1 MPDLTGADEHG
12 SRGDAGIPAGD
23 DLAGRVVRGGLLR
36 AVAYTVVNLLGV
48 AGSVVLLRHLG
59 VANFGRYGTVIA
71 LVAIATGLADAGL
84 NITGSRELS
93 LLPPG
98 EQRRRLMGALLG
110 ARLVLLLLAAL
121 AAVGFAVIAGY
132 SSEMVTGTALVGV
145 GAILVGVQSTLTLP
159 LVVQLRNSG
168 LLSINAVLEQAV
180 LVAGIL
186 GLAVAGAAL
195 TSFFAIQVLVGVVA
209 LLAVPFL
216 VTRADLQVAIV
227 VPQGPPPFGVYGTA
241 GGAGGGAHGLLPAD
255 THRHGLV
262 ADVGVR
268 DRPVRDAS
276 RVLEMIGGLAMLVTG
291 VILPV
296 ATVAARD
303 DRPRIR
309 YVLEHTTKLA
319 LLAGGLL
326 ALLVVVAA
334 RPIVVLLGGQEF
346 AAAAPVL
353 RLQAPVVLTV
363 FLVYTWTTFL
373 IADGRRRALV
383 QCMLVGTSALL
394 VTGVPLIA
402 EFDAEGAALAA
413 VVAGD
418 LVLAAVTLRAVRH
431 VGHGRVGIQ
440 SGTSP
445 EYLAA
450 LAMGAVLRSPP
461 QSSLRRS
468 SPRWLRQ
475 RSSRAPR
482 SRCGSSRPRSSRRC
496 RAADYRPARRTAR
509 TVAARPRRS
518 GADSRR
524 ANGSPQGLRRS
535 R

>member
-1 MPDLTGADEHG
+1 MSTAPAA
-12 SRGDAGIPAGD
+12 DAGVLTGD

-36 AVAYTVVNLLGV
+36 AVAYTVVNLSGL

-59 VANFGRYGTVIA
+59 VADFGRYGTVVA

-110 ARLVLLLLAAL
+110 ARLVLLVLAGLCAI
-121 AAVGFAVIAGY
+121 AFAMVAGY
-132 SSEMVTGTALVGV
+132 SSNIVAGTALVAV

-159 LVVQLRNSG
+159 LVVQLRNG
-168 LLSINAVLEQAV
+168 RLSINEVLKQAV
-180 LVAGIL
+180 LVAGVLVLAL
-186 GLAVAGAAL
+186 GGAAL
-195 TSFFAIQVLVGVVA
+195 LPFFALQVLVGVVA
-209 LLAVPFL
+209 LLAVPLL
-216 VTRADLQVAIV
+216 VARADLAWPSLSMHDLRHLAFTALPVALAAVLTAFYVRILIV
-227 VPQGPPPFGVYGTA
+227 MASLLTSEYET
-241 GGAGGGAHGLLPAD
+241 GLFV
-255 THRHGLV
+255 TS
-262 ADVGVR
+262 
-268 DRPVRDAS
+268 S
-276 RVLEMIGGLAMLVTG
+276 RVLEMIGGLALLVTG

-363 FLVYTWTTFL
+363 FLVYSWTTFL

-413 VVAGD
+413 VVAD
-418 LVLAAVTLRAVRH
+418 VILVAVTFRAVRR
-431 VGHGRVGIQ
+431 VGDGRVGLQ
-440 SGTSP
+440 RA
-445 EYLAA
+445 YLARYVTALALGAGAA
-450 LAMGAVLRSPP
+450 LATVVVAPAV
-461 QSSLRRS
+461 
-468 SPRWLRQ
+468 
-475 RSSRAPR
+475 
-482 SRCGSSRPRSSRRC
+482 
-496 RAADYRPARRTAR
+496 
-509 TVAARPRRS
+509 VAAAAAAVIFA
-518 GADSRR
+518 GA
-524 ANGSPQGLRRS
+524 AFALRIVPAEITALLPGR
-535 R
+535 

>member
-1 MPDLTGADEHG
+1 
-12 SRGDAGIPAGD
+12 
-23 DLAGRVVRGGLLR
+23 
-36 AVAYTVVNLLGV
+36 
-48 AGSVVLLRHLG
+48 
-59 VANFGRYGTVIA
+59 
-71 LVAIATGLADAGL
+71 
-84 NITGSRELS
+84 
-93 LLPPG
+93 
-98 EQRRRLMGALLG
+98 MGALLG

-145 GAILVGVQSTLTLP
+145 GAVLVGVQSTLTLP
-159 LVVQLRNSG
+159 LVVQLRNGSAEHQRRCSSRPCSWPG
-168 LLSINAVLEQAV
+168 FSASPWRARRSRRSSRYRFWSASWRCWPSRSSSRAPTWRGRSLSLEDLRHLAFTALPVALAAVLTAFY
-180 LVAGIL
+180 LRIL
-186 GLAVAGAAL
+186 IVMASLL
-195 TSFFAIQVLVGVVA
+195 TSEYETGLF
-209 LLAVPFL
+209 
-216 VTRADLQVAIV
+216 VTS
-227 VPQGPPPFGVYGTA
+227 
-241 GGAGGGAHGLLPAD
+241 
-255 THRHGLV
+255 
-262 ADVGVR
+262 
-268 DRPVRDAS
+268 S

-413 VVAGD
+413 VVAD
-418 LVLAAVTLRAVRH
+418 LVLAAATLRAVRH
-431 VGHGRVGIQ
+431 VGHGPCRA
-440 SGTSP
+440 SSPGTSP
-445 EYLAA
+445 GTSAA

-468 SPRWLRQ
+468 SPRWRRQ

-482 SRCGSSRPRSSRRC
+482 SRCGSSRRSPSRCC
-496 RAADYRPARRTAR
+496 RAADYRPARRTCAYGR
-509 TVAARPRRS
+509 GAAAPERCRQPPRQRIPPGPSAFPVAGRCA
-518 GADSRR
+518 
-524 ANGSPQGLRRS
+524 
-535 R
+535 